1 VIFEYREE
9 QDRVDVE
16 MSADTFRMYLERAGC
31 DVTEEDLDLLWTV
44 LVKESSPAEQ
54 EVPLERL
61 VARVK
66 RHSSLRQMSI
76 EGAGD
81 GAQRREEYPDVKSFL
96 GSLTRQSSQSIA
108 SVRV

>member
-1 VIFEYREE
+1 
-9 QDRVDVE
+9 
-16 MSADTFRMYLERAGC
+16 MSEH
-31 DVTEEDLDLLWTV
+31 V
-44 LVKESSPAEQ
+44 LTWVQ
-54 EVPLERL
+54 VPLERL
-61 VARVK
+61 VTRVK
-66 RHSSLRQMSI
+66 RHSSLGQLSI